1 MNDLLL
7 DMRGIAF
14 RHEGSSWTLAIRQL
28 WFASRGMTGIVGP
41 NGSGKS
47 TLLRLAAGLLR
58 PRAGCVSFE
67 GSPIAAMSRRRIAS
81 SMGFLPQDTPPM
93 FDFTVEEICRMGRYP
108 HLRGIGVFTAK
119 DRSAVERALEE
130 TDMAALRRRPL
141 SRLSGG
147 ERRRAM
153 IASVLA
159 QEPRLMLLDEPTG
172 ALDIHHAAAVM
183 RLLAGFGDIAVV
195 VVTHDINLASLFCER
210 MLLLRDGGV
219 MADGPPDAVVV
230 PALLHT
236 AYGENLRVQK
246 HPDTGR
252 PIVLPTVCENKVP

>member
-7 DMRGIAF
+7 DMQGIAF

-28 WFASRGMTGIVGP
+28 GFAPGGMTGIVGP

-47 TLLRLAAGLLR
+47 TLLRLAAGLLQ
-58 PRAGCVSFE
+58 PRDGRILFE
-67 GSPIAAMSRRRIAS
+67 GKPFDGMSRRRIAAS
-81 SMGFLPQDTPPM
+81 LGFLPQETPPM
-93 FDFTVEEICRMGRYP
+93 FDYTVEEICRMGRYP
-108 HLRGIGVFTAK
+108 HLRGWGVLTAE
-119 DRSAVERALEE
+119 DARAVKAALDA
-130 TDMAALRRRPL
+130 TDMTALRHRPL

-183 RLLAGFGDIAVV
+183 RLLAGFDDIAVV

-230 PALLHT
+230 PDLLHT
-236 AYGENLRVQK
+236 AYGENLLVQK
-246 HPDTGR
+246 HPATGR
-252 PIVLPTVCENKVP
+252 PLVLPTACRKKAR